1 MPTWLLNLPQ
11 VGVIAATE
19 VGMIAAV

>member
-11 VGVIAATE
+11 IGVIAATE